1 MRNLREPESMPPDLH
16 QESGETQGEN
26 SGTIGSLRRSVL
38 RVILGGTSILG
49 IVSVFLGLSHGIRP
63 GIILFLATLPL
74 ILAWGGFVLSHLS
87 LVRSPGGGLEDSVHP
102 ANMITAVRIFLVAPV
117 LLLLFYHQWM
127 WGLVLYVAGAATD
140 VLDGLIARRYD
151 EVTVLGVILDP
162 VGDILITAV
171 VYGFFWF
178 AGDFPL
184 WVFVIL
190 MVRYGQFFIGL
201 AVLRALGA
209 EPELRATAAGK
220 IVGVVQAAGIVILF
234 ARRIWQGY
242 VSLDEAASYC
252 YPAVG
257 VAFTSVIISQTV
269 IGWKALR
276 KRGTVL
282 KG

>member
-1 MRNLREPESMPPDLH
+1 MKEPESMPPDLPP
-16 QESGETQGEN
+16 ESCEARGGN
-26 SGTIGSLRRSVL
+26 SGRMDSLRRAVL
-38 RVILGGTSILG
+38 RVILTGTAILG
-49 IVSVFLGLSHGIRP
+49 IISVFLWLFHGIRP
-63 GIILFLATLPL
+63 GIVLFLATLPL

-87 LVRSPGGGLEDSVHP
+87 LVRGPGGELKDSVHP
-102 ANMITAVRIFLVAPV
+102 ANIITAVRIFVVAPV
-117 LLLLFYHQWM
+117 LLLLFAHQWL
-127 WGLVLYVAGAATD
+127 WGLILYGAGAATD
-140 VLDGLIARRYD
+140 ILDGLIARRYD
-151 EVTVLGVILDP
+151 EVTVLGVVLDP

-178 AGDFPL
+178 AGDLPL

-190 MVRYGQFFIGL
+190 MVRYGQFFAGL
-201 AVLRALGA
+201 VVLRALGA

-220 IVGVVQAAGIVILF
+220 IVGVVQAAGIVILC

-242 VSLDEAASYC
+242 VPLAEATVYC

-276 KRGTVL
+276 NRGTAL
-282 KG
+282 KR